1 MDITNQLSDSA
12 VLEIVGERIA
22 RNRLNRNLTQETLA
36 ANAGV
41 SRPTLQRIER
51 GRSTQVTNFIRV
63 LRALDL
69 LENVSAL
76 IPAPAESPIQKI
88 KMRGKVRQRASEVAN
103 RQGCS
108 STWRWGDEE

>member
-1 MDITNQLSDSA
+1 MNITNQLSDSA
-12 VLEIVGERIA
+12 VLKIVGERIA
-22 RNRLNRNLTQETLA
+22 RYRLNRNLTQETLA
-36 ANAGV
+36 ADAGV

-51 GRSTQVTNFIRV
+51 GHSTQVTNFIRV

-76 IPAPAESPIQKI
+76 VPAPAESPIQKI

-103 RQGCS
+103 RQSPS
-108 STWRWGDEE
+108 STWRWGDGE